1 MYITDFI
8 CTYKSFLEE
17 GQSEDI
23 YRIQFLQAFDLKTW
37 DSAEIGSSMTEL
49 YHKIKDNKDIVVIL
63 NKANDSNDLQ
73 TYISLLGGKKE
84 DIFCLLFNFELFDLA
99 HRCFCDIINEKM
111 IDPINKQKLL
121 EKL

>member
-17 GQSEDI
+17 DQNEDI
-23 YRIQFLQAFDLKTW
+23 YRVQFLQAFDLKTW
-37 DSAEIGSSMTEL
+37 DSAEIGSSMKEL
-49 YHKIKDNKDIVVIL
+49 YHKIKDNKDIVEIL

-73 TYISLLGGKKE
+73 TYISLLGGEKE